1 MLSKAILKRCFAS
14 AEAPAVKPFRTVLKD
29 LPYEIGALEPV
40 ISSQTMEFHY
50 GKHHRG
56 YVNNLNKLMEQAAE
70 AQANNDMQAYVQLL
84 QGIKFNGGGHL
95 NHEFFWNTLQ
105 PIAEGGGVLPEQ
117 GSDLR
122 NLLEDEWGSVENFQS
137 YFNTHTATLQGSG
150 WGWLVYN

>member
-1 MLSKAILKRCFAS
+1 MLSRAILRRSFAS

-70 AQANNDMQAYVQLL
+70 AQAKNDMQTYVNLL

-95 NHEFFWNTLQ
+95 NHEFFWNTL
-105 PIAEGGGVLPEQ
+105 
-117 GSDLR
+117 
-122 NLLEDEWGSVENFQS
+122 
-137 YFNTHTATLQGSG
+137 
-150 WGWLVYN
+150 